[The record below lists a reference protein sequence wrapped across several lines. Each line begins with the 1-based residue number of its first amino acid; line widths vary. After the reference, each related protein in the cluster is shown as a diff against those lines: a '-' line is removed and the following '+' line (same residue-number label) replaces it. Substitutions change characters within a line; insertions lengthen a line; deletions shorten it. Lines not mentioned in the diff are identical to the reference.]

1 MVNICYGCFLLSFPK
16 VNPVRLLLSM
26 LFHSLLCIY
35 VSESQLTKVNLA
47 FREDTDSICSGFSF
61 CRNLLCRLELT
72 VGKSLCYYTDELH
85 PCFRQFV
92 VCQFTA
98 LFSSDAF

>member
-1 MVNICYGCFLLSFPK
+1 MFPSFFPQGKSCK
-16 VNPVRLLLSM
+16 VVIKYVISFSAL
-26 LFHSLLCIY
+26 Y

-47 FREDTDSICSGFSF
+47 FREDTDNICSGFNF
-61 CRNLLCRLELT
+61 CRNSLCRLELT
-72 VGKSLCYYTDELH
+72 VGKSLCYYTGELH